1 MGRPEITSRNTGN
14 KQVRLL
20 PWGLTN
26 WRVTMNRDLDP
37 AVVLLACIVGMAI
50 TAGLCALL
58 HWTGIW

>member
-1 MGRPEITSRNTGN
+1 MWHHTAGCPEMWR
-14 KQVRLL
+14 KAVRLL